1 MIDIYENDKNFQ
13 NIKKLSNL
21 EVLKEFEEGM
31 EEKIKSMASVIK
43 FCPALEKRF
52 EIAILN
58 IKPVINEGEET
69 FDTTLYKYVNK
80 N

>member
-13 NIKKLSNL
+13 NIKNLSNL
-21 EVLKEFEEGM
+21 EVLKEFENGM
-31 EEKIKSMASVIK
+31 EEKKKSMASVIK

-69 FDTTLYKYVNK
+69 FDTTLYKYVNQ

>member
-31 EEKIKSMASVIK
+31 EEKIKSMASVFK
-43 FCPALEKRF
+43 FCPALEERF

-58 IKPVINEGEET
+58 IKPVMNEGEET
-69 FDTTLYKYVNK
+69 FETELVKHVYRN
-80 N
+80 

>member
-1 MIDIYENDKNFQ
+1 LIDIYENDKNFQ

-21 EVLKEFEEGM
+21 KVLKEFEEGL

-43 FCPALEKRF
+43 FCPALEERF

-58 IKPVINEGEET
+58 IEPVMIEGEET
-69 FDTTLYKYVNK
+69 FETKLVKHVNR

>member
-21 EVLKEFEEGM
+21 KRLKEFEEGM

-43 FCPALEKRF
+43 FCPALEERF

-58 IKPVINEGEET
+58 IKPVMINKEES
-69 FDTTLYKYVNK
+69 FETTLVKYVNR